1 MSLGQQT
8 VSGVAWTTVQR
19 FASLFLAFVA
29 NLVLAR
35 LLSPDDFG
43 CVGLLMIFISLSQ
56 IFVDGGFGS
65 ALIQKKEPTQEDYS
79 TIFYWNLMLATVLY
93 LILFFLAPV
102 IARFYEIPILK
113 EILRVQG
120 LILFLDAFG
129 LIHKNNLRKTLQFKK
144 ISLIVLG
151 ANLIAVVVAI
161 AMAYNGFGVW
171 CLVAQQLLIS
181 GMSTVLY
188 WIFNR
193 WKPSIMFSGKS
204 LKELFSFGGFIL
216 LSNMM
221 VTFFNEIQSLI
232 MGKLYTVRDVG
243 LYTQARKF
251 ETIMSG
257 TPSTVVNQVTFPVFS
272 KFQNDIP
279 QLRSILRRITK
290 VMAFVV
296 FPAMI
301 LVILIAKP
309 AIVLMLTD
317 KWIDCVPY
325 FQILCIG
332 GMAEALGDINYNAVA
347 AIGKSR
353 VLFRWTCI
361 KSVVGL
367 LLIIAGSF
375 FGVRGIIWAVTI
387 RFYLVFLI
395 HASLAAH
402 YLDFSIITQLKDLFE
417 IAVVSVL
424 AGVVAYLVSM
434 KVFGAMN
441 MYYIAVIQ
449 IVIYIIAYVLL
460 AFLLNRPMFSEV
472 RYIKDMFLHKNK
484 VS

>member
-43 CVGLLMIFISLSQ
+43 CIGLLMIFISLSQ

-79 TIFYWNLMLATVLY
+79 TIFYWNLFLATVLY
-93 LILFFLAPV
+93 LILFFLAPL

-113 EILRVQG
+113 DILRVQG

-144 ISLIVLG
+144 ISLIVLA

-161 AMAYNGFGVW
+161 TMAYNGFGVW

-181 GMSTVLY
+181 GMSTVLF

-193 WKPSIMFSGKS
+193 WKPSILFSEKS
-204 LKELFSFGGFIL
+204 LKELFGFGGFIL

-221 VTFFNEIQSLI
+221 VTFTNEVQSLI
-232 MGKLYTVRDVG
+232 MGKLYTARDVG
-243 LYTQARKF
+243 HYTQARKL
-251 ETIMSG
+251 ESIMSN
-257 TPSTVVNQVTFPVFS
+257 TASTVVCQVTFPIFS
-272 KFQNDIP
+272 KFQDDIP
-279 QLRSILRRITK
+279 QLRNILRRITK

-317 KWIDCVPY
+317 KWIECVPY

-332 GMAEALGDINYNAVA
+332 GMAEALSDINYNAVA

-361 KSVVGL
+361 KSVIGL
-367 LLIIAGSF
+367 LLIIGGSF

-402 YLDFSIITQLKDLFE
+402 YLDFSIFTQLRDLIE
-417 IAVVSVL
+417 IAIVSAAAGAL
-424 AGVVAYLVSM
+424 AYIVST
-434 KVFGAMN
+434 KLFVGMN
-441 MYYIAVIQ
+441 MYYLAGIQ
-449 IVIYIIAYVLL
+449 IVIYAIAYFLL
-460 AFLLNRPMFSEV
+460 AYVFSRPMFGEV
-472 RYIKDMFLHKNK
+472 RYIIGMFLHKK
-484 VS
+484 K

>member
-43 CVGLLMIFISLSQ
+43 CIGLLMIFISLSQ

-79 TIFYWNLMLATVLY
+79 TIFYWNLFLATILY
-93 LILFFLAPV
+93 LILFFLAPL

-144 ISLIVLG
+144 ISLIVLA

-161 AMAYNGFGVW
+161 TMAYNGFGVW

-181 GMSTVLY
+181 GMSTALF

-193 WKPSIMFSGKS
+193 WKPSILFSEKS
-204 LKELFSFGGFIL
+204 LKELFGFGGFIL

-221 VTFFNEIQSLI
+221 VTFTNEVQSLI
-232 MGKLYTVRDVG
+232 MGKLYTARDVG
-243 LYTQARKF
+243 HYTQARKL
-251 ETIMSG
+251 ESIMSN
-257 TPSTVVNQVTFPVFS
+257 TASTVVFQVTLPILS
-272 KFQNDIP
+272 KFQDDIP
-279 QLRSILRRITK
+279 QLQNILRRITK

-332 GMAEALGDINYNAVA
+332 GMAEALSDINYNAVA

-361 KSVVGL
+361 KSVLGL
-367 LLIIAGSF
+367 LLIIGGSF

-402 YLDFSIITQLKDLFE
+402 YLDFSIFTQLRDLIE
-417 IAVVSVL
+417 IALVAAAAGALAYIVSTKL
-424 AGVVAYLVSM
+424 FMG
-434 KVFGAMN
+434 MN
-441 MYYIAVIQ
+441 MYYLAGIQ
-449 IVIYIIAYVLL
+449 IVIYAVAYFLLAYV
-460 AFLLNRPMFSEV
+460 FSKPMFGEV
-472 RYIKDMFLHKNK
+472 KYIIGMFKK
-484 VS
+484 R

>member
-43 CVGLLMIFISLSQ
+43 CIGLLMIFISLSQ

-79 TIFYWNLMLATVLY
+79 TIFYWNLFLATILY
-93 LILFFLAPV
+93 LILFFLAPL

-144 ISLIVLG
+144 ISLIVLA

-161 AMAYNGFGVW
+161 TMAYNGFGVW

-181 GMSTVLY
+181 GMSTALF

-193 WKPSIMFSGKS
+193 WKPSILFSEKS
-204 LKELFSFGGFIL
+204 LKELFGFGGFIL

-221 VTFFNEIQSLI
+221 VTFTNEVQSLI
-232 MGKLYTVRDVG
+232 MGKLYTARDVG
-243 LYTQARKF
+243 HYTQARKL
-251 ETIMSG
+251 ESIMSN
-257 TPSTVVNQVTFPVFS
+257 TASTVVCQVTFPIFS
-272 KFQNDIP
+272 KFQDDIP
-279 QLRSILRRITK
+279 QLQNILRRITK

-332 GMAEALGDINYNAVA
+332 GMAEALSDINYNAVA

-361 KSVVGL
+361 KSVLGL
-367 LLIIAGSF
+367 LLIIGGSF

-402 YLDFSIITQLKDLFE
+402 YLDFSIFTQLRDLIE
-417 IAVVSVL
+417 IALVAAAAGALAYIVSTKL
-424 AGVVAYLVSM
+424 FMG
-434 KVFGAMN
+434 MN
-441 MYYIAVIQ
+441 MYYLAGIQ
-449 IVIYIIAYVLL
+449 IVIYAVAYFLLAYV
-460 AFLLNRPMFSEV
+460 FSKPMFGEV
-472 RYIKDMFLHKNK
+472 KYIIGMFKK
-484 VS
+484 R

>member
-43 CVGLLMIFISLSQ
+43 CIALLMVFISLSQ
-56 IFVDGGFGS
+56 IFVDGGFGA
-65 ALIQKKEPTQEDYS
+65 ALIQKKDPTQDDYS
-79 TIFYWNLMLATVLY
+79 TIFYWNLLLAIGLY
-93 LILFFLAPV
+93 FLLFFVSPV
-102 IARFYEIPILK
+102 IARYYNIPILK
-113 EILRVQG
+113 DILRVQG
-120 LILFLDAFG
+120 LIIILDSLG
-129 LIHKNNLRKTLQFKK
+129 LVHKNNLRKTLQFKK

-151 ANLIAVVVAI
+151 ANFVAVMAAI
-161 AMAYNGFGVW
+161 TMAYNGFGVW

-181 GMSTVLY
+181 GMTTVLF

-193 WKPSIMFSGKS
+193 WKPTLVFSKKS
-204 LKELFSFGGFIL
+204 FKELFGFGGFIL
-216 LSNMM
+216 LSNMI
-221 VTFFNEIQSLI
+221 VTFTNEVQSLI
-232 MGKLYTVRDVG
+232 MGKLYTARDVG
-243 LYTQARKF
+243 LYSQARKF
-251 ETIMSG
+251 ESIMSG

-279 QLRSILRRITK
+279 QLTTILRRITK

-317 KWIDCVPY
+317 KWVDCVPF

-361 KSVVGL
+361 KSVMGL
-367 LLIIAGSF
+367 LLIIGGSF
-375 FGVRGIIWAVTI
+375 FGIRGIIWAVTI

-402 YLDFSIITQLKDLFE
+402 YLDFSIFTQLKDLFE
-417 IAVVSVL
+417 IA
-424 AGVVAYLVSM
+424 LVSAAA
-434 KVFGAMN
+434 GALAYIVSTKLFAGIN
-441 MYYIAVIQ
+441 MYYLAGIQ
-449 IVIYIIAYVLL
+449 IVIYAIGYSLLAYV
-460 AFLLNRPMFSEV
+460 FSREMFGEV
-472 RYIKDMFLHKNK
+472 KYIIGMFLHKK
-484 VS
+484 R

>member
-43 CVGLLMIFISLSQ
+43 CIALLMVFISLSQ

-79 TIFYWNLMLATVLY
+79 TIFYWNLLLAVVLY
-93 LILFFLAPV
+93 FLLFFFAPV
-102 IARFYEIPILK
+102 IARYYDIPILRD
-113 EILRVQG
+113 ILRVQG
-120 LILFLDAFG
+120 LIIILDSFG
-129 LIHKNNLRKTLQFKK
+129 LVHKNNLRKTLQFKK

-151 ANLIAVVVAI
+151 ANFVAVVAAI
-161 AMAYNGFGVW
+161 TMAYNGFGVW

-181 GMSTVLY
+181 GMTTALF

-193 WKPSIMFSGKS
+193 WKPSLVFSKKS
-204 LKELFSFGGFIL
+204 FMELFGFGGFIL
-216 LSNMM
+216 LSNMI
-221 VTFFNEIQSLI
+221 VTFTNEVQSLI
-232 MGKLYTVRDVG
+232 MGKLYSARDVG
-243 LYTQARKF
+243 LYSQARKF
-251 ETIMSG
+251 ESIMSG

-279 QLRSILRRITK
+279 QLRTVLRRITK

-317 KWIDCVPY
+317 KWVDCVPY

-347 AIGKSR
+347 AIGKSD

-367 LLIIAGSF
+367 LLIIGGSF
-375 FGVRGIIWAVTI
+375 FGVRGIIWAVTF

-417 IAVVSVL
+417 IAAVSVL
-424 AGVVAYLVSM
+424 AGVVAYLIST
-434 KVFGAMN
+434 KVFVVMN

-449 IVIYIIAYVLL
+449 IVMYVIAYILL
-460 AFLLNRPMFSEV
+460 AFLFTRPMFSEV
-472 RYIKDMFLHKNK
+472 RYIRDMFLHKKK

>member
-43 CVGLLMIFISLSQ
+43 CIGLLMIFISLSQ

-79 TIFYWNLMLATVLY
+79 TIFYWNLFLATVLY
-93 LILFFLAPV
+93 LILFFLAPL

-144 ISLIVLG
+144 ISLIVLT

-161 AMAYNGFGVW
+161 TMAYNGFGVW

-181 GMSTVLY
+181 GMSTVLF

-193 WKPSIMFSGKS
+193 WKPSILFSEKS
-204 LKELFSFGGFIL
+204 LKELFGFGGFIL

-221 VTFFNEIQSLI
+221 VTFTNEVQSLI
-232 MGKLYTVRDVG
+232 MGKLYTARDVG
-243 LYTQARKF
+243 HYTQARKL
-251 ETIMSG
+251 ESIMSN
-257 TPSTVVNQVTFPVFS
+257 TASTVVCQVTFPIFS
-272 KFQNDIP
+272 KFQDDIP
-279 QLRSILRRITK
+279 QLRNILRRITK

-317 KWIDCVPY
+317 KWIECVPY

-332 GMAEALGDINYNAVA
+332 GMAEALSDINYNAVA

-361 KSVVGL
+361 KSVIGL
-367 LLIIAGSF
+367 LLIIGGSF

-402 YLDFSIITQLKDLFE
+402 YLDFSIFTQLRDLIE
-417 IAVVSVL
+417 IAIVSAAAGAL
-424 AGVVAYLVSM
+424 AYIVST
-434 KVFGAMN
+434 KLFVGMN
-441 MYYIAVIQ
+441 MYYLAGIQ
-449 IVIYIIAYVLL
+449 IVIYAIAYFLL
-460 AFLLNRPMFSEV
+460 AYVFSRPMFGEV
-472 RYIKDMFLHKNK
+472 RYIIGMFLHKK
-484 VS
+484 K

>member
-19 FASLFLAFVA
+19 FATLFLAFVA

-43 CVGLLMIFISLSQ
+43 CIALLMVFISLSQ
-56 IFVDGGFGS
+56 IFVDGGFGA
-65 ALIQKKEPTQEDYS
+65 ALIQKKEPTQADYS
-79 TIFYWNLMLATVLY
+79 TIFYWNLLLALGLY
-93 LILFFLAPV
+93 FLLFFCAPL
-102 IARFYEIPILK
+102 IARYYEIPILK
-113 EILRVQG
+113 DILRVQG
-120 LILFLDAFG
+120 LIIILDSFG
-129 LIHKNNLRKTLQFKK
+129 LVHKNNLRKTLQFKK

-151 ANLIAVVVAI
+151 ANFIAVVVAI
-161 AMAYNGFGVW
+161 TMAYNGFGVW

-181 GMSTVLY
+181 GMTTALF

-193 WKPSIMFSGKS
+193 WKPTLVFSKKS
-204 LKELFSFGGFIL
+204 FKELFGFGGFIL
-216 LSNMM
+216 LSNMI
-221 VTFFNEIQSLI
+221 VTFTNEVQSLI
-232 MGKLYTVRDVG
+232 MGKLYSARDVG
-243 LYTQARKF
+243 LYSQGRKF
-251 ETIMSG
+251 ESIMSN
-257 TPSTVVNQVTFPVFS
+257 TASTVVNQVTFPIFS
-272 KFQNDIP
+272 KFQDNLE

-296 FPAMI
+296 FPVMI

-317 KWIDCVPY
+317 KWVDCVPF

-347 AIGKSR
+347 AIGKSKP
-353 VLFRWTCI
+353 LFRWTCI
-361 KSVVGL
+361 KSVLGI
-367 LLIIAGSF
+367 LLIIGGSF

-402 YLDFSIITQLKDLFE
+402 YLNFNIFTQLKDLFE
-417 IAVVSVL
+417 IALVSAAAGGLTYVVSTKL
-424 AGVVAYLVSM
+424 FAG
-434 KVFGAMN
+434 MN
-441 MYYIAVIQ
+441 MYYLAGIQ
-449 IVIYIIAYVLL
+449 IVIYAVAYFLLAYV
-460 AFLLNRPMFSEV
+460 FSRPMFGEV
-472 RYIKDMFLHKNK
+472 KYIIGMFKK
-484 VS
+484 R

>member
-19 FASLFLAFVA
+19 FATLFLAFVA

-43 CVGLLMIFISLSQ
+43 CIALLMVFISLSQ
-56 IFVDGGFGS
+56 IFVDGGFGA
-65 ALIQKKEPTQEDYS
+65 ALIQKKDPTREDYS
-79 TIFYWNLMLATVLY
+79 TIFYWNLLLAVALY
-93 LILFFLAPV
+93 FLLFFLAPV
-102 IARFYEIPILK
+102 IARYYEIPILK

-120 LILFLDAFG
+120 LIIILDSFG
-129 LIHKNNLRKTLQFKK
+129 LVHKNNLRKTLQFKK

-151 ANLIAVVVAI
+151 ANLIAVIIAI
-161 AMAYNGFGVW
+161 TMAYNGFGVW

-193 WKPSIMFSGKS
+193 WKPSLIFSMKS
-204 LKELFSFGGFIL
+204 FKELFGFGGFIL
-216 LSNMM
+216 LSNMI
-221 VTFFNEIQSLI
+221 VTFANEVQALI
-232 MGKLYTVRDVG
+232 MGKMYTARDVG
-243 LYTQARKF
+243 LYSQARKF
-251 ETIMSG
+251 ESIMSN
-257 TPSTVVNQVTFPVFS
+257 TASTVVNQVTFPIFS
-272 KFQNDIP
+272 KFQDDLEHL
-279 QLRSILRRITK
+279 QSILRRITK

-317 KWIDCVPY
+317 KWVDCVPY

-361 KSVVGL
+361 KSVLGL

-402 YLDFSIITQLKDLFE
+402 YLNFSIFTQLKDLFE
-417 IAVVSVL
+417 IALVAAA
-424 AGVVAYLVSM
+424 AGAVAYLV
-434 KVFGAMN
+434 GAKLFSGLN
-441 MYYIAVIQ
+441 MYYVAVIQ
-449 IVIYIIAYVLL
+449 IVIYTIAYFLL
-460 AFLLNRPMFSEV
+460 AFVFNRPMFGEV
-472 RYIKDMFLHKNK
+472 KYIIGTFLHKK
-484 VS
+484 K

>member
-43 CVGLLMIFISLSQ
+43 CIGLLMIFISLSQ

-79 TIFYWNLMLATVLY
+79 TIFYWNLFLATILY
-93 LILFFLAPV
+93 LILFFLAPL

-144 ISLIVLG
+144 ISLIVLA

-161 AMAYNGFGVW
+161 TMAYNGFGVW

-181 GMSTVLY
+181 GMSTVLF

-193 WKPSIMFSGKS
+193 WKPSILFSEKS
-204 LKELFSFGGFIL
+204 LKELFGFGGFIL

-221 VTFFNEIQSLI
+221 VTFTNEVQSLI
-232 MGKLYTVRDVG
+232 MGKLYTARDVG
-243 LYTQARKF
+243 HYTQARKL
-251 ETIMSG
+251 ESIMSN
-257 TPSTVVNQVTFPVFS
+257 TASTVVCQVTFPIFS
-272 KFQNDIP
+272 KFQDDIP
-279 QLRSILRRITK
+279 QLQNILRRITK

-317 KWIDCVPY
+317 KWIECVPY

-332 GMAEALGDINYNAVA
+332 GMAEALSDINYNAVA

-361 KSVVGL
+361 KSVIGL
-367 LLIIAGSF
+367 LLIIGGSF

-402 YLDFSIITQLKDLFE
+402 YLDFSIFTQLRDLIE
-417 IAVVSVL
+417 IAIVSAAAGAL
-424 AGVVAYLVSM
+424 AYIVST
-434 KVFGAMN
+434 KLFVGMN
-441 MYYIAVIQ
+441 MYYLAGIQ
-449 IVIYIIAYVLL
+449 IVIYAIAYFLL
-460 AFLLNRPMFSEV
+460 AYVFSRPMFGEV
-472 RYIKDMFLHKNK
+472 RYIIGMFLHKK
-484 VS
+484 K

>member
-19 FASLFLAFVA
+19 FATLFLAFVA

-43 CVGLLMIFISLSQ
+43 CIALLMVFISLSQ

-65 ALIQKKEPTQEDYS
+65 ALIQKKEPTQDDYS
-79 TIFYWNLMLATVLY
+79 TIFYWNLMLAVLLY
-93 LILFFLAPV
+93 FLLFFLAPV
-102 IARFYEIPILK
+102 IARYYEIPILK
-113 EILRVQG
+113 DILRVQG
-120 LILFLDAFG
+120 LIIILDSLG
-129 LIHKNNLRKTLQFKK
+129 LVHKNNLRKTLQFKK

-151 ANLIAVVVAI
+151 ANFIAVVVAI
-161 AMAYNGFGVW
+161 TMAYNGFGVW

-181 GMSTVLY
+181 GMTTALF

-193 WKPSIMFSGKS
+193 WKPTLVFSKKS
-204 LKELFSFGGFIL
+204 FKELFGFGGFIL
-216 LSNMM
+216 LSNMI
-221 VTFFNEIQSLI
+221 VTFTNEVQSLI
-232 MGKLYTVRDVG
+232 MGKLYSARDVG
-243 LYTQARKF
+243 LYSQGRKF
-251 ETIMSG
+251 ESIMSN
-257 TPSTVVNQVTFPVFS
+257 TASTVVNQVTFPIFS
-272 KFQNDIP
+272 KFQDNLE

-317 KWIDCVPY
+317 KWVDCVPF

-347 AIGKSR
+347 AIGKSKP
-353 VLFRWTCI
+353 LFRWTCI
-361 KSVVGL
+361 KSVLGI
-367 LLIIAGSF
+367 LLIIGGSF

-402 YLDFSIITQLKDLFE
+402 YLNFNIFTQLKDLFE
-417 IAVVSVL
+417 IALVSAAAGGLTYVVSTKLFAV
-424 AGVVAYLVSM
+424 
-434 KVFGAMN
+434 MN
-441 MYYIAVIQ
+441 MYYLAGIQ
-449 IVIYIIAYVLL
+449 IVIYAVAYFLLAYV
-460 AFLLNRPMFSEV
+460 FSRPMFGEV
-472 RYIKDMFLHKNK
+472 KYIIGMFKK
-484 VS
+484 R

>member
-43 CVGLLMIFISLSQ
+43 CIALLMVFISLSQ
-56 IFVDGGFGS
+56 IFVDGGFGA
-65 ALIQKKEPTQEDYS
+65 ALIQKKDPTQDDYS
-79 TIFYWNLMLATVLY
+79 TIFYWNLLLAIGLY
-93 LILFFLAPV
+93 FLLFFVSPV
-102 IARFYEIPILK
+102 IARYYNIPILK
-113 EILRVQG
+113 DILRVQG
-120 LILFLDAFG
+120 LIIILDSLG
-129 LIHKNNLRKTLQFKK
+129 LVHKNNLRKTLQFKK

-151 ANLIAVVVAI
+151 ANFMAVVAAI
-161 AMAYNGFGVW
+161 TMAYNGFGVW

-181 GMSTVLY
+181 GMTTVLF
-188 WIFNR
+188 WVFNR
-193 WKPSIMFSGKS
+193 WKPTLVFSKKS
-204 LKELFSFGGFIL
+204 FKELFGFGGFIL
-216 LSNMM
+216 LSNMI
-221 VTFFNEIQSLI
+221 VTFTNEVQSLI
-232 MGKLYTVRDVG
+232 MGKLYTARDVG
-243 LYTQARKF
+243 LYSQARKF
-251 ETIMSG
+251 ESIMSG

-279 QLRSILRRITK
+279 QLTTILRRITK

-317 KWIDCVPY
+317 KWVDCVPF

-361 KSVVGL
+361 KSVLGL
-367 LLIIAGSF
+367 LLIIGGSF
-375 FGVRGIIWAVTI
+375 FGIRGIIWAVTI

-402 YLDFSIITQLKDLFE
+402 YLDFSIFTQLKDLFE
-417 IAVVSVL
+417 IA
-424 AGVVAYLVSM
+424 LVSAAA
-434 KVFGAMN
+434 GALAYIVSTKLFAGIN
-441 MYYIAVIQ
+441 MYYLAGIQ
-449 IVIYIIAYVLL
+449 IVIYAIGYSMLAYV
-460 AFLLNRPMFSEV
+460 FSREMFGEV
-472 RYIKDMFLHKNK
+472 KYIIGMFLHKK
-484 VS
+484 R

>member
-43 CVGLLMIFISLSQ
+43 CIALLMVFISLSQ
-56 IFVDGGFGS
+56 IFVDGGFGA
-65 ALIQKKEPTQEDYS
+65 ALIQKKDPTQDDYS
-79 TIFYWNLMLATVLY
+79 TIFYWNLLLAIGLY
-93 LILFFLAPV
+93 FLLFFFAPV
-102 IARFYEIPILK
+102 IARYYNIPVLK
-113 EILRVQG
+113 DILRVQG
-120 LILFLDAFG
+120 LIIILDSLG
-129 LIHKNNLRKTLQFKK
+129 LVHKNNLRKTLQFKK

-151 ANLIAVVVAI
+151 ANFVAVVAAI
-161 AMAYNGFGVW
+161 TMAYNGFGVW

-181 GMSTVLY
+181 GMTTVLF
-188 WIFNR
+188 WVFNR
-193 WKPSIMFSGKS
+193 WKPTLVFSKKS
-204 LKELFSFGGFIL
+204 FKELFGFGGFIL
-216 LSNMM
+216 LSNMI
-221 VTFFNEIQSLI
+221 VTFTNEVQSLI
-232 MGKLYTVRDVG
+232 MGKLYSARDVG
-243 LYTQARKF
+243 LYSQARKF
-251 ETIMSG
+251 ESIMSN
-257 TPSTVVNQVTFPVFS
+257 TASTVVNQVTFPIFS
-272 KFQNDIP
+272 KFQDNLE
-279 QLRSILRRITK
+279 QLRTILRRITK

-317 KWIDCVPY
+317 KWVDCVPF

-361 KSVVGL
+361 KSVLGL
-367 LLIIAGSF
+367 LLIIGGSF
-375 FGVRGIIWAVTI
+375 FGIRGIIWAVTI

-402 YLDFSIITQLKDLFE
+402 YLDFSIFTQLKDLFE
-417 IAVVSVL
+417 IA
-424 AGVVAYLVSM
+424 LVSAAA
-434 KVFGAMN
+434 GALAYIVSTKLFAGIN
-441 MYYIAVIQ
+441 MYYLAGIQ
-449 IVIYIIAYVLL
+449 IVIYAIGYSLLAYV
-460 AFLLNRPMFSEV
+460 FSREMFGEV
-472 RYIKDMFLHKNK
+472 KYIIGMFLHKK
-484 VS
+484 R

>member
-43 CVGLLMIFISLSQ
+43 CIALLMVFISLSQ
-56 IFVDGGFGS
+56 IFVDGGFGA
-65 ALIQKKEPTQEDYS
+65 ALIQKKDPTQDDYS
-79 TIFYWNLMLATVLY
+79 TIFYWNLLLAIGLY
-93 LILFFLAPV
+93 FLLFFVSPV
-102 IARFYEIPILK
+102 IARYYNIPILK
-113 EILRVQG
+113 DILRVQG
-120 LILFLDAFG
+120 LIIILDSLG
-129 LIHKNNLRKTLQFKK
+129 LVHKNNLRKTLQFKK

-151 ANLIAVVVAI
+151 ANFVAVVAAI
-161 AMAYNGFGVW
+161 TMAYNGFGVW

-181 GMSTVLY
+181 GMTTVLF

-193 WKPSIMFSGKS
+193 WKPTLVFSKKS
-204 LKELFSFGGFIL
+204 FKELFGFGGFIL
-216 LSNMM
+216 LSNMI
-221 VTFFNEIQSLI
+221 VTFTNEVQSLI
-232 MGKLYTVRDVG
+232 MGKLYTARDVG
-243 LYTQARKF
+243 LYSQARKF
-251 ETIMSG
+251 ESIMSG

-279 QLRSILRRITK
+279 QLTTILRRITK

-317 KWIDCVPY
+317 KWVDCVPF

-353 VLFRWTCI
+353 ALFRWTCI
-361 KSVVGL
+361 KSVLGL
-367 LLIIAGSF
+367 LLIIGGSF
-375 FGVRGIIWAVTI
+375 FGIRGIIWAVTI

-402 YLDFSIITQLKDLFE
+402 YLDFSIFTQLKDLFE
-417 IAVVSVL
+417 IA
-424 AGVVAYLVSM
+424 LVSAAA
-434 KVFGAMN
+434 GALAYIVSTKLFAGIN
-441 MYYIAVIQ
+441 MYYLAGIQ
-449 IVIYIIAYVLL
+449 IVIYAIGYSLLAYV
-460 AFLLNRPMFSEV
+460 FSREMFGEV
-472 RYIKDMFLHKNK
+472 KYIIGMFLHKK
-484 VS
+484 R

>member
-43 CVGLLMIFISLSQ
+43 CIALLMVFISLSQ
-56 IFVDGGFGS
+56 IFVDGGFGA
-65 ALIQKKEPTQEDYS
+65 ALIQKKDPTQDDYS
-79 TIFYWNLMLATVLY
+79 TIFYWNLLLAIGLY
-93 LILFFLAPV
+93 FLLFFVSPV
-102 IARFYEIPILK
+102 IARYYNIPILK
-113 EILRVQG
+113 DILRVQG
-120 LILFLDAFG
+120 LIIILDSLG
-129 LIHKNNLRKTLQFKK
+129 LVHKNNLRKTLQFKK

-151 ANLIAVVVAI
+151 ANFMAVVAAI
-161 AMAYNGFGVW
+161 TMAYNGFGVW

-181 GMSTVLY
+181 GMTTVLF
-188 WIFNR
+188 WVFNR
-193 WKPSIMFSGKS
+193 WKPTLVFSKKS
-204 LKELFSFGGFIL
+204 FKELFGFGGFIL
-216 LSNMM
+216 LSNMI
-221 VTFFNEIQSLI
+221 VTFTNEVQSLI
-232 MGKLYTVRDVG
+232 MGKLYTARDVG
-243 LYTQARKF
+243 LYSQARKF
-251 ETIMSG
+251 ESIMSG

-279 QLRSILRRITK
+279 QLTTILRRITK

-317 KWIDCVPY
+317 KWVDCVPF

-353 VLFRWTCI
+353 ALFRWTCI
-361 KSVVGL
+361 KSVLGL
-367 LLIIAGSF
+367 LLIIGGSF
-375 FGVRGIIWAVTI
+375 FGIRGIIWAVTI

-402 YLDFSIITQLKDLFE
+402 YLDFSIFTQLKDLFE
-417 IAVVSVL
+417 IA
-424 AGVVAYLVSM
+424 LVSAAA
-434 KVFGAMN
+434 GALAYIVSTKLFAGIN
-441 MYYIAVIQ
+441 MYYLAGIQ
-449 IVIYIIAYVLL
+449 IVIYAIGYSMLAYV
-460 AFLLNRPMFSEV
+460 FSREMFGEV
-472 RYIKDMFLHKNK
+472 KYIIGMFLHKK
-484 VS
+484 R

>member
-43 CVGLLMIFISLSQ
+43 CIALLMVFISLSQ
-56 IFVDGGFGS
+56 IFVDGGFGA
-65 ALIQKKEPTQEDYS
+65 ALIQKKDPTQDDYS
-79 TIFYWNLMLATVLY
+79 TIFYWNLLLAIGLY
-93 LILFFLAPV
+93 FLLFFVSPV
-102 IARFYEIPILK
+102 IARYYNIPILK
-113 EILRVQG
+113 DILRVQG
-120 LILFLDAFG
+120 LIIILDSLG
-129 LIHKNNLRKTLQFKK
+129 LVHKNNLRKTLQFKK

-151 ANLIAVVVAI
+151 ANFVAVVAAI
-161 AMAYNGFGVW
+161 TMAYNGFGVW

-181 GMSTVLY
+181 GMTTILF

-193 WKPSIMFSGKS
+193 WKPTLVFSKKS
-204 LKELFSFGGFIL
+204 FKELFGFGGFIL
-216 LSNMM
+216 LSNMI
-221 VTFFNEIQSLI
+221 VTFTNEVQSLI
-232 MGKLYTVRDVG
+232 MGKLYTARDVG
-243 LYTQARKF
+243 LYSQARKF
-251 ETIMSG
+251 ESIMSG

-279 QLRSILRRITK
+279 QLTTILRRITK

-317 KWIDCVPY
+317 KWVDCVPF

-361 KSVVGL
+361 KSVLGL
-367 LLIIAGSF
+367 LLIIGGSF
-375 FGVRGIIWAVTI
+375 FGIRGIIWAVTI

-402 YLDFSIITQLKDLFE
+402 YLDFSIFTQLKDLFE
-417 IAVVSVL
+417 IA
-424 AGVVAYLVSM
+424 LVSAAA
-434 KVFGAMN
+434 GALAYIVSTKLFAGIN
-441 MYYIAVIQ
+441 MYYLAGIQ
-449 IVIYIIAYVLL
+449 IVIYAIGYSLLAYV
-460 AFLLNRPMFSEV
+460 FSREMFGEV
-472 RYIKDMFLHKNK
+472 KYIIGMFLHKK
-484 VS
+484 R

>member
-1 MSLGQQT
+1 MSIGQQT

-19 FASLFLAFVA
+19 FASLLLAFVA

-43 CVGLLMIFISLSQ
+43 CIALLMVFISLSQ
-56 IFVDGGFGS
+56 IFVDGGFGA
-65 ALIQKKEPTQEDYS
+65 ALIQKKEPTQEDYC
-79 TIFYWNLMLATVLY
+79 TIFYWNLLLAIGLY
-93 LILFFLAPV
+93 FLLFFFAPV
-102 IARFYEIPILK
+102 IARYYDIPILK
-113 EILRVQG
+113 DILRVQG
-120 LILFLDAFG
+120 LIIIIDSLG
-129 LIHKNNLRKTLQFKK
+129 LVHKNNLRKTLQFKK
-144 ISLIVLG
+144 LSLIVLG
-151 ANLIAVVVAI
+151 ANFVAVVAAI

-181 GMSTVLY
+181 GMTTVLF
-188 WIFNR
+188 WFFNR
-193 WKPSIMFSGKS
+193 WKPSLLFSKKS
-204 LKELFSFGGFIL
+204 FKELFGFGGFIL
-216 LSNMM
+216 LSNMI
-221 VTFFNEIQSLI
+221 VTFTNEVQSLI
-232 MGKLYTVRDVG
+232 IGKLYTARDVG
-243 LYTQARKF
+243 LYSQARKF
-251 ETIMSG
+251 ESIMSN
-257 TPSTVVNQVTFPVFS
+257 TASTVVNQVTFPLFS
-272 KFQNDIP
+272 KFQDDLV
-279 QLRSILRRITK
+279 QLQIILRRITK

-361 KSVVGL
+361 KSVVGI
-367 LLIIAGSF
+367 LLIVGGSF
-375 FGVRGIIWAVTI
+375 FGIRGIIWAVTI

-402 YLDFSIITQLKDLFE
+402 YLNFSIFIQLKDLFE
-417 IAVVSVL
+417 IALVSVAAGAL
-424 AGVVAYLVSM
+424 AYFVSV
-434 KVFGAMN
+434 KSFGGMN
-441 MYYIAVIQ
+441 MYYLAGIQ
-449 IVIYIIAYVLL
+449 IVIYVIAYSLL
-460 AFLLNRPMFSEV
+460 SFVFNKPMFGEV
-472 RYIKDMFLHKNK
+472 KYIMGVFLHKK
-484 VS
+484 K

>member
-43 CVGLLMIFISLSQ
+43 CIALLMVFISLSQ
-56 IFVDGGFGS
+56 IFVDGGFGA
-65 ALIQKKEPTQEDYS
+65 ALIQKKDPTQDDYS
-79 TIFYWNLMLATVLY
+79 TIFYWNLLLAIGLY
-93 LILFFLAPV
+93 FLLFFVSPV
-102 IARFYEIPILK
+102 IARYYNIPILK
-113 EILRVQG
+113 DILRVQG
-120 LILFLDAFG
+120 LIIILDSLG
-129 LIHKNNLRKTLQFKK
+129 LVHKNNLRKTLQFKK

-151 ANLIAVVVAI
+151 ANFMAVVAAI
-161 AMAYNGFGVW
+161 TMAYNGFGVW

-181 GMSTVLY
+181 GMTTVLF
-188 WIFNR
+188 WVFNR
-193 WKPSIMFSGKS
+193 WKPTLVFSKKS
-204 LKELFSFGGFIL
+204 FKELFGFGGFIL
-216 LSNMM
+216 LSNMI
-221 VTFFNEIQSLI
+221 VTFTNEVQSLI
-232 MGKLYTVRDVG
+232 MGKLYTARDVG
-243 LYTQARKF
+243 LYSQARKF
-251 ETIMSG
+251 ESIMSG

-279 QLRSILRRITK
+279 QLTTILRRITK

-317 KWIDCVPY
+317 KWVDCVPF

-361 KSVVGL
+361 KSVLGL
-367 LLIIAGSF
+367 LLIIGGSF
-375 FGVRGIIWAVTI
+375 FGIRGIIWAVTI

-402 YLDFSIITQLKDLFE
+402 YLDFSIFTQLKDLFE
-417 IAVVSVL
+417 IA
-424 AGVVAYLVSM
+424 LVSAAA
-434 KVFGAMN
+434 GALAYIVSTKLFAGIN
-441 MYYIAVIQ
+441 MYYLAGIQ
-449 IVIYIIAYVLL
+449 IVIYAIGYSLLAYV
-460 AFLLNRPMFSEV
+460 FSREMFGEV
-472 RYIKDMFLHKNK
+472 KYIIGMFLHKK
-484 VS
+484 R

>member
-19 FASLFLAFVA
+19 FATLFLAFVA

-43 CVGLLMIFISLSQ
+43 CIALLMVFISLSQ
-56 IFVDGGFGS
+56 IFVDGGFGA
-65 ALIQKKEPTQEDYS
+65 ALIQKKDPTQDDYS
-79 TIFYWNLMLATVLY
+79 TIFYWNLLLALGLY
-93 LILFFLAPV
+93 FLLFFLAPV
-102 IARFYEIPILK
+102 IARYYEIPILK

-120 LILFLDAFG
+120 LIIILDSFG
-129 LIHKNNLRKTLQFKK
+129 LVHKNNLRKTLQFKK

-151 ANLIAVVVAI
+151 ANLIAVIIAI
-161 AMAYNGFGVW
+161 TMAYNGFGVW

-193 WKPSIMFSGKS
+193 WKPSLVFSKKS
-204 LKELFSFGGFIL
+204 FKELFGFGGFIL
-216 LSNMM
+216 LSNMI
-221 VTFFNEIQSLI
+221 VTFANEVQALI
-232 MGKLYTVRDVG
+232 MGKMYTARDVG
-243 LYTQARKF
+243 LYSQARKF
-251 ETIMSG
+251 ESIMSN
-257 TPSTVVNQVTFPVFS
+257 TASTVVNQVTFPIFS
-272 KFQNDIP
+272 KFQDDLEHLQN
-279 QLRSILRRITK
+279 ILRRITK

-317 KWIDCVPY
+317 KWVDCVPF

-361 KSVVGL
+361 KSVLGL

-402 YLDFSIITQLKDLFE
+402 YLNFSIFIQLKDLFD
-417 IAVVSVL
+417 IALVAAA
-424 AGVVAYLVSM
+424 AGAVAYLI
-434 KVFGAMN
+434 GAKLFVGLN

-449 IVIYIIAYVLL
+449 IVIYAIAYLLL
-460 AFLLNRPMFSEV
+460 AFVFNRPMFGEV
-472 RYIKDMFLHKNK
+472 KYIIGTFLHKK
-484 VS
+484 K

>member
-19 FASLFLAFVA
+19 FATLFLAFVA

-43 CVGLLMIFISLSQ
+43 CIALLMVFISLSQ
-56 IFVDGGFGS
+56 IFVDGGFGA
-65 ALIQKKEPTQEDYS
+65 ALIQKKDPTCEDYS
-79 TIFYWNLMLATVLY
+79 TIFYWNLLLAVALY
-93 LILFFLAPV
+93 FLLFFLAPV
-102 IARFYEIPILK
+102 IARYYEIPILK

-120 LILFLDAFG
+120 LVIILDSFG
-129 LIHKNNLRKTLQFKK
+129 LVHKNNLRKTLQFKK

-151 ANLIAVVVAI
+151 ANLIAVVIAI
-161 AMAYNGFGVW
+161 TMAYNGFGVW

-193 WKPSIMFSGKS
+193 WKPSLVFSMKS
-204 LKELFSFGGFIL
+204 FKELFGFGGFIL
-216 LSNMM
+216 LSNMI
-221 VTFFNEIQSLI
+221 VTFANEVQALI
-232 MGKLYTVRDVG
+232 MGKMYTARDVG
-243 LYTQARKF
+243 LYSQARKF
-251 ETIMSG
+251 ESIMSN
-257 TPSTVVNQVTFPVFS
+257 TASTVVNQVTFPIFS
-272 KFQNDIP
+272 KFQDDLEHL
-279 QLRSILRRITK
+279 QSILRRITK

-317 KWIDCVPY
+317 KWVDCVPF

-361 KSVVGL
+361 KSVLGL

-402 YLDFSIITQLKDLFE
+402 YLNFSIFTQLKDLFE
-417 IAVVSVL
+417 IALVAAA
-424 AGVVAYLVSM
+424 AGAVAYLL
-434 KVFGAMN
+434 GAKLFSGLN
-441 MYYIAVIQ
+441 MYYVAVIQ
-449 IVIYIIAYVLL
+449 IVIYTIAYFLL
-460 AFLLNRPMFSEV
+460 AFVFNRPMFGEV
-472 RYIKDMFLHKNK
+472 KYIIGTFLHKK
-484 VS
+484 K

>member
-1 MSLGQQT
+1 MSIGQQT

-19 FASLFLAFVA
+19 FASLLLAFVA

-43 CVGLLMIFISLSQ
+43 CIALLMVFISLSQ
-56 IFVDGGFGS
+56 IFVDGGFGA
-65 ALIQKKEPTQEDYS
+65 ALIQKKEPTQEDYC
-79 TIFYWNLMLATVLY
+79 TIFYWNLLLAIGLY
-93 LILFFLAPV
+93 FLLFFFAPV
-102 IARFYEIPILK
+102 IARYYEIPILK
-113 EILRVQG
+113 DILRVQG
-120 LILFLDAFG
+120 LIIIIDSLG
-129 LIHKNNLRKTLQFKK
+129 LVHKNNLRKTLQFKK
-144 ISLIVLG
+144 LSLIVLG
-151 ANLIAVVVAI
+151 ANFVAVVAAI

-181 GMSTVLY
+181 GMTTVLF

-193 WKPSIMFSGKS
+193 WKPSLLFSKKS
-204 LKELFSFGGFIL
+204 FKELFGFGGFIL
-216 LSNMM
+216 LSNMI
-221 VTFFNEIQSLI
+221 VTFTNEVQSLI
-232 MGKLYTVRDVG
+232 IGKLYTARDVG
-243 LYTQARKF
+243 LYSQARKF
-251 ETIMSG
+251 ESIMSN
-257 TPSTVVNQVTFPVFS
+257 TASTVVNQVTFPLFS
-272 KFQNDIP
+272 KFQDDLV
-279 QLRSILRRITK
+279 QLQIILRRITK

-317 KWIDCVPY
+317 KWVDCVPY

-361 KSVVGL
+361 KSVVGI
-367 LLIIAGSF
+367 LLIVGGSF
-375 FGVRGIIWAVTI
+375 FGIRGIIWAVTI

-402 YLDFSIITQLKDLFE
+402 YLNFSIFIQLKDLFE
-417 IAVVSVL
+417 IALVSVAAGAL
-424 AGVVAYLVSM
+424 AYFVSV
-434 KVFGAMN
+434 KSFGGMN
-441 MYYIAVIQ
+441 MYYLAVIQ

>member
-29 NLVLAR
+29 QVVLAR
-35 LLSPDDFG
+35 MLSPDDFG
-43 CVGLLMIFISLSQ
+43 CVGMLAIFIAISS

-65 ALIQKKEPTQEDYS
+65 ALIQKKEPTQEDFS
-79 TIFYWNLMLATVLY
+79 TMFFWNLFLAAFLY
-93 LILFFLAPV
+93 LILFLTAPF

-113 EILRVQG
+113 NILRVYG
-120 LILFLDAFG
+120 LVLFSDSFG
-129 LIHKNNLRKTLQFKK
+129 LVHKNNLRKTLQFKK
-144 ISLIVLG
+144 ISLIVLFANFG
-151 ANLIAVVVAI
+151 AAIIAI
-161 AMAYNGFGVW
+161 IMAYLGFGVW

-181 GMSTVLY
+181 VMSTVLY

-193 WKPSIMFSGKS
+193 WKPSLVFSKKS
-204 LKELFSFGGFIL
+204 LKELFGFGGFIM

-221 VTFFNEIQSLI
+221 VAFLNEIQSPI
-232 MGKLYTVRDVG
+232 MGKISSVRDVG

-251 ETIMSG
+251 ESIMSG

-279 QLRSILRRITK
+279 QLRNILRRITK

-309 AIVLMLTD
+309 AIVLILTD
-317 KWIDCVPY
+317 EWIECVPF

-367 LLIIAGSF
+367 LLIIGGSF
-375 FGVRGIIWAVTI
+375 FGVKGIIWAVTI
-387 RFYLVFLI
+387 RFYLVFMV
-395 HASLAAH
+395 HASLAAY
-402 YLDFSIITQLKDLFE
+402 YLGFSILTQLKDLFE
-417 IAVVSVL
+417 IALVAAA
-424 AGVVAYLVSM
+424 AGAVAYLASTKFFVGLS
-434 KVFGAMN
+434 
-441 MYYIAVIQ
+441 MYYIAGIQ
-449 IVIYIIAYVLL
+449 VVIYAIMFFVLAYV
-460 AFLLNRPMFSEV
+460 FNRPMFAEV
-472 RYIKDMFLHKNK
+472 KYIIGMFLHKKK

>member
-43 CVGLLMIFISLSQ
+43 CIALLMVFISLSQ
-56 IFVDGGFGS
+56 IFVDGGFGA
-65 ALIQKKEPTQEDYS
+65 ALIQKKDPTQDDYS
-79 TIFYWNLMLATVLY
+79 TIFYWNLLLAIGLY
-93 LILFFLAPV
+93 FLLFFVSPV
-102 IARFYEIPILK
+102 IARYYNIPILK
-113 EILRVQG
+113 DILRVQG
-120 LILFLDAFG
+120 LIIILDSLG
-129 LIHKNNLRKTLQFKK
+129 LVHKNNLRKTLQFKK

-151 ANLIAVVVAI
+151 ANFVAVVAAI

-181 GMSTVLY
+181 GMTTILF

-193 WKPSIMFSGKS
+193 WKPTLVFSKKS
-204 LKELFSFGGFIL
+204 FKELFGFGGFIL
-216 LSNMM
+216 LSNMI
-221 VTFFNEIQSLI
+221 VTFTNEVQSLI
-232 MGKLYTVRDVG
+232 MGKLYTARDVG
-243 LYTQARKF
+243 LYSQARKF
-251 ETIMSG
+251 ESIMSG

-279 QLRSILRRITK
+279 QLTTILRRITK

-317 KWIDCVPY
+317 KWVDCVPF

-361 KSVVGL
+361 KSVLGL
-367 LLIIAGSF
+367 LLIIGGSF
-375 FGVRGIIWAVTI
+375 FGIRGIIWAVTI

-402 YLDFSIITQLKDLFE
+402 YLDFSIFTQLKDLFE
-417 IAVVSVL
+417 IA
-424 AGVVAYLVSM
+424 LVSAAA
-434 KVFGAMN
+434 GALAYIVSTKLFAGIN
-441 MYYIAVIQ
+441 MYYLAGIQ
-449 IVIYIIAYVLL
+449 IVIYAIGYSLLAYV
-460 AFLLNRPMFSEV
+460 FSREMFGEV
-472 RYIKDMFLHKNK
+472 KYIIGMFLHKK
-484 VS
+484 R

>member
-43 CVGLLMIFISLSQ
+43 CIALLMVFISLSQ
-56 IFVDGGFGS
+56 IFVDGGFGA
-65 ALIQKKEPTQEDYS
+65 ALIQKKDPTQDDYS
-79 TIFYWNLMLATVLY
+79 TIFYWNLLLAIGLY
-93 LILFFLAPV
+93 FLLFFFAPV
-102 IARFYEIPILK
+102 IARYYNIPVLK
-113 EILRVQG
+113 DILRVQG
-120 LILFLDAFG
+120 LIIILDSFG
-129 LIHKNNLRKTLQFKK
+129 LVHKNNLRKTLQFKK

-151 ANLIAVVVAI
+151 ANFVAVVAAI

-181 GMSTVLY
+181 GMTTVLF

-193 WKPSIMFSGKS
+193 WKPTLVFSKKS
-204 LKELFSFGGFIL
+204 FKELFGFGGFIL
-216 LSNMM
+216 LSNMI
-221 VTFFNEIQSLI
+221 VTFTNEVQSLI
-232 MGKLYTVRDVG
+232 MGKLYTARDVG
-243 LYTQARKF
+243 LYSQARKF
-251 ETIMSG
+251 ESIMSG

-279 QLRSILRRITK
+279 QLTTILRRITK

-317 KWIDCVPY
+317 KWVDCVPF

-361 KSVVGL
+361 KSVLGL
-367 LLIIAGSF
+367 LLIIGGSF
-375 FGVRGIIWAVTI
+375 FGIRGIIWAVTI

-402 YLDFSIITQLKDLFE
+402 YLDFSIFTQLKDLFE
-417 IAVVSVL
+417 IA
-424 AGVVAYLVSM
+424 LVSAAA
-434 KVFGAMN
+434 GALAYIVSTKLFAGIN
-441 MYYIAVIQ
+441 MYYLAGIQ
-449 IVIYIIAYVLL
+449 IVIYAIGYSLLAYV
-460 AFLLNRPMFSEV
+460 FSREMFGEV
-472 RYIKDMFLHKNK
+472 KYIIGMFLHKK
-484 VS
+484 R

>member
-43 CVGLLMIFISLSQ
+43 CIALLMVFISLSQ
-56 IFVDGGFGS
+56 IFVDGGFGA
-65 ALIQKKEPTQEDYS
+65 ALIQKKDPTQDDYS
-79 TIFYWNLMLATVLY
+79 TIFYWNLLLAIGLY
-93 LILFFLAPV
+93 FLLFFVSPV
-102 IARFYEIPILK
+102 IARYYNIPILK
-113 EILRVQG
+113 DILRVQG
-120 LILFLDAFG
+120 LIIILDSLG
-129 LIHKNNLRKTLQFKK
+129 LVHKNNLRKTLQFKK

-151 ANLIAVVVAI
+151 ANFVAVMAAI
-161 AMAYNGFGVW
+161 TMAYNGFGVW

-181 GMSTVLY
+181 GMTTVLF

-193 WKPSIMFSGKS
+193 WKPTLVFSKKS
-204 LKELFSFGGFIL
+204 FKELFGFGGFIL
-216 LSNMM
+216 LSNMI
-221 VTFFNEIQSLI
+221 VTFTNEVQSLI
-232 MGKLYTVRDVG
+232 MGKLYTARDVG
-243 LYTQARKF
+243 LYSQARKF
-251 ETIMSG
+251 ESIMSG

-279 QLRSILRRITK
+279 QLTTILRRITK

-317 KWIDCVPY
+317 KWVDCVPF

-353 VLFRWTCI
+353 ALFRWTCI
-361 KSVVGL
+361 KSVLGL
-367 LLIIAGSF
+367 LLIIGGSF
-375 FGVRGIIWAVTI
+375 FGIRGIIWAVTI

-402 YLDFSIITQLKDLFE
+402 YLDFSIFTQLKDLFE
-417 IAVVSVL
+417 IA
-424 AGVVAYLVSM
+424 LVSAAA
-434 KVFGAMN
+434 GALAYIVSTKLFAGIN
-441 MYYIAVIQ
+441 MYYLAGIQ
-449 IVIYIIAYVLL
+449 IVIYAIGYSLLAYV
-460 AFLLNRPMFSEV
+460 FSREMFGEV
-472 RYIKDMFLHKNK
+472 KYIIGMFLHKK
-484 VS
+484 R

>member
-43 CVGLLMIFISLSQ
+43 CIALLMVFISLSQ
-56 IFVDGGFGS
+56 IFVDGGFGA
-65 ALIQKKEPTQEDYS
+65 ALIQKKDPTQDDYS
-79 TIFYWNLMLATVLY
+79 TIFYWNLLLAIGLY
-93 LILFFLAPV
+93 FLLFFVSPV
-102 IARFYEIPILK
+102 IARYYNIPILK
-113 EILRVQG
+113 DILRVQG
-120 LILFLDAFG
+120 LIIILDSLG
-129 LIHKNNLRKTLQFKK
+129 LVHKNNLRKTLQFKK

-151 ANLIAVVVAI
+151 ANFVAVVAAI
-161 AMAYNGFGVW
+161 TMAYNGFGVW

-181 GMSTVLY
+181 GMTTVLF

-193 WKPSIMFSGKS
+193 WKPTLVFSKKS
-204 LKELFSFGGFIL
+204 FKELFGFGGFIL
-216 LSNMM
+216 LSNMI
-221 VTFFNEIQSLI
+221 VTFTNEVQSLI
-232 MGKLYTVRDVG
+232 MGKLYTARDVG
-243 LYTQARKF
+243 LYSQARKF
-251 ETIMSG
+251 ESIMSG

-279 QLRSILRRITK
+279 QLTTILRRITK

-317 KWIDCVPY
+317 KWVDCVPF

-361 KSVVGL
+361 KSVLGL
-367 LLIIAGSF
+367 LLIIGGSF
-375 FGVRGIIWAVTI
+375 FGIRGIIWAVTI

-402 YLDFSIITQLKDLFE
+402 YLDFSIFTQLKDLFE
-417 IAVVSVL
+417 IA
-424 AGVVAYLVSM
+424 LVSAAA
-434 KVFGAMN
+434 GALAYIVSTKLFAGIN
-441 MYYIAVIQ
+441 MYYLAGIQ
-449 IVIYIIAYVLL
+449 IVIYAIGYSLLAYV
-460 AFLLNRPMFSEV
+460 FSREMFGEV
-472 RYIKDMFLHKNK
+472 KYIIGMFLHKK
-484 VS
+484 R

>member
-19 FASLFLAFVA
+19 FATLFLAFVA

-43 CVGLLMIFISLSQ
+43 CIALLMVFISLSQ
-56 IFVDGGFGS
+56 IFVDGGFGA
-65 ALIQKKEPTQEDYS
+65 ALIQKKDPTCEDYS
-79 TIFYWNLMLATVLY
+79 TIFYWNLLLAVALY
-93 LILFFLAPV
+93 FLLFFLAPV
-102 IARFYEIPILK
+102 IARYYEIPILK

-120 LILFLDAFG
+120 LVIILDSFG
-129 LIHKNNLRKTLQFKK
+129 LVHKNNLRKTLQFKK

-151 ANLIAVVVAI
+151 ANLIAVVIAI
-161 AMAYNGFGVW
+161 TMAYNGFGVW

-193 WKPSIMFSGKS
+193 WKPSLVFSMKS
-204 LKELFSFGGFIL
+204 FKELFGFGGFIL
-216 LSNMM
+216 LSNMI
-221 VTFFNEIQSLI
+221 VTFANEVQALI
-232 MGKLYTVRDVG
+232 MGKMYTARDVG
-243 LYTQARKF
+243 LYSQARKF
-251 ETIMSG
+251 ESIMSN
-257 TPSTVVNQVTFPVFS
+257 TASTVVNQVTFPIFS
-272 KFQNDIP
+272 KFQDDLEHL
-279 QLRSILRRITK
+279 QSILRRITK

-317 KWIDCVPY
+317 KWVDCVPY

-361 KSVVGL
+361 KSILGL

-402 YLDFSIITQLKDLFE
+402 YLNFSIFTQLKDLFE
-417 IAVVSVL
+417 IALVAAA
-424 AGVVAYLVSM
+424 AGAVAYLL
-434 KVFGAMN
+434 GAKLFSGLN
-441 MYYIAVIQ
+441 MYYVAVIQ
-449 IVIYIIAYVLL
+449 IVIYTIAYFLL
-460 AFLLNRPMFSEV
+460 AFVFNRPMFGEV
-472 RYIKDMFLHKNK
+472 KYIIGTFLHKK
-484 VS
+484 K

>member
-43 CVGLLMIFISLSQ
+43 CIALLMVFISLSQ
-56 IFVDGGFGS
+56 IFVDGGFGA
-65 ALIQKKEPTQEDYS
+65 ALIQKKDPTQDDYS
-79 TIFYWNLMLATVLY
+79 TIFYWNLLLAIGLY
-93 LILFFLAPV
+93 FLLFFVSPV
-102 IARFYEIPILK
+102 IARYYNIPILK
-113 EILRVQG
+113 DILRVQG
-120 LILFLDAFG
+120 LIIILDSLG
-129 LIHKNNLRKTLQFKK
+129 LVHKNNLRKTLQFKK

-151 ANLIAVVVAI
+151 ANFVAVVAAI
-161 AMAYNGFGVW
+161 TMAYNGFGVW

-181 GMSTVLY
+181 GMTTILF

-193 WKPSIMFSGKS
+193 WKPTLVFSKKS
-204 LKELFSFGGFIL
+204 FKELFGFGGFIL
-216 LSNMM
+216 LSNMI
-221 VTFFNEIQSLI
+221 VTFTNEVQSLI
-232 MGKLYTVRDVG
+232 MGKLYTARDVG
-243 LYTQARKF
+243 LYSQARKF
-251 ETIMSG
+251 ESIMSG

-279 QLRSILRRITK
+279 QLTTILRRITK

-317 KWIDCVPY
+317 KWVDCVPF

-353 VLFRWTCI
+353 ALFRWTCI
-361 KSVVGL
+361 KSVLGL
-367 LLIIAGSF
+367 LLIIGGSF
-375 FGVRGIIWAVTI
+375 FGIRGIIWAVTI

-402 YLDFSIITQLKDLFE
+402 YLDFSIFTQLKDLFE
-417 IAVVSVL
+417 IA
-424 AGVVAYLVSM
+424 LVSAAA
-434 KVFGAMN
+434 GALAYIVSTKLFAGIN
-441 MYYIAVIQ
+441 MYYLAGIQ
-449 IVIYIIAYVLL
+449 IVIYAIGYSLLAYV
-460 AFLLNRPMFSEV
+460 FSREMFGEV
-472 RYIKDMFLHKNK
+472 KYIIGMFLHKK
-484 VS
+484 R

>member
-19 FASLFLAFVA
+19 FATLFLAFVA

-43 CVGLLMIFISLSQ
+43 CIALLMVFISLSQ
-56 IFVDGGFGS
+56 IFVDGGFGA
-65 ALIQKKEPTQEDYS
+65 ALIQKKDPTIEDYS
-79 TIFYWNLMLATVLY
+79 TIFYWNLLLAVALY
-93 LILFFLAPV
+93 FLLFFLAPV
-102 IARFYEIPILK
+102 IARYYEIPILK

-120 LILFLDAFG
+120 LIIILDSFG
-129 LIHKNNLRKTLQFKK
+129 LVHKNNLRKTLQFKK

-151 ANLIAVVVAI
+151 ANLIAVVIAI
-161 AMAYNGFGVW
+161 TMAYNGFGVW

-193 WKPSIMFSGKS
+193 WKPSLVFSMKS
-204 LKELFSFGGFIL
+204 FKELFGFGGFIL
-216 LSNMM
+216 LSNMI
-221 VTFFNEIQSLI
+221 VTFANEVQALI
-232 MGKLYTVRDVG
+232 MGKMYTARDVG
-243 LYTQARKF
+243 LYSQARKF
-251 ETIMSG
+251 ESIMSN
-257 TPSTVVNQVTFPVFS
+257 TASTVVNQVTFPIFS
-272 KFQNDIP
+272 KFQDDLEHL
-279 QLRSILRRITK
+279 QSILRRITK

-317 KWIDCVPY
+317 KWVDCVPY

-361 KSVVGL
+361 KSVLGL

-402 YLDFSIITQLKDLFE
+402 YLNFSIFTQLKDLFE
-417 IAVVSVL
+417 IALVAAA
-424 AGVVAYLVSM
+424 AGAVAYLV
-434 KVFGAMN
+434 GAKLFSGLN
-441 MYYIAVIQ
+441 MYYVAVIQ
-449 IVIYIIAYVLL
+449 IVIYTIAYFLL
-460 AFLLNRPMFSEV
+460 AFVFNRPMFGEV
-472 RYIKDMFLHKNK
+472 KYIIGTFLHKK
-484 VS
+484 K

>member
-19 FASLFLAFVA
+19 FATLFLAFVA

-43 CVGLLMIFISLSQ
+43 CIALLMVFISLSQ
-56 IFVDGGFGS
+56 IFVDGGFGA
-65 ALIQKKEPTQEDYS
+65 ALIQKKDPTKEDYS
-79 TIFYWNLMLATVLY
+79 TIFYWNLLLAVALY
-93 LILFFLAPV
+93 FLLFFLAPV
-102 IARFYEIPILK
+102 IARYYEIPILK

-120 LILFLDAFG
+120 LVIILDSFG
-129 LIHKNNLRKTLQFKK
+129 LVHKNNLRKTLQFKK

-151 ANLIAVVVAI
+151 ANLIAVVIAI
-161 AMAYNGFGVW
+161 TMAYNGFGVW

-193 WKPSIMFSGKS
+193 WKPSLVFSMKS
-204 LKELFSFGGFIL
+204 FKELFGFGGFIL
-216 LSNMM
+216 LSNMI
-221 VTFFNEIQSLI
+221 VTFANEVQALI
-232 MGKLYTVRDVG
+232 MGKMYTARDVG
-243 LYTQARKF
+243 LYSQARKF
-251 ETIMSG
+251 ESIMSN
-257 TPSTVVNQVTFPVFS
+257 TASTVVNQVTFPIFS
-272 KFQNDIP
+272 KFQDDLEHL
-279 QLRSILRRITK
+279 QSILRRITK

-317 KWIDCVPY
+317 KWVDCVPY

-361 KSVVGL
+361 KSVLGL

-402 YLDFSIITQLKDLFE
+402 YLNFSIFTQLKDLFE
-417 IAVVSVL
+417 IALVAAA
-424 AGVVAYLVSM
+424 AGAVAYLL
-434 KVFGAMN
+434 GAKLFSGLN
-441 MYYIAVIQ
+441 MYYVAVIQ
-449 IVIYIIAYVLL
+449 IVIYTIAYFLL
-460 AFLLNRPMFSEV
+460 AFVFNRPMFGEV
-472 RYIKDMFLHKNK
+472 KYIIGTFLHKK
-484 VS
+484 K

>member
-43 CVGLLMIFISLSQ
+43 CIGLLMIFISLSQ

-79 TIFYWNLMLATVLY
+79 TIFYWNLFLATILY
-93 LILFFLAPV
+93 LILFFLAPL

-144 ISLIVLG
+144 ISLIVLA

-161 AMAYNGFGVW
+161 TMAYNGFGVW

-181 GMSTVLY
+181 GMSTALF

-193 WKPSIMFSGKS
+193 WKPSILFSEKS
-204 LKELFSFGGFIL
+204 LKELFGFGGFIL

-221 VTFFNEIQSLI
+221 VTFTNEVQSLI
-232 MGKLYTVRDVG
+232 MGKLYTARDVG
-243 LYTQARKF
+243 HYTQARKL
-251 ETIMSG
+251 ESIMSN
-257 TPSTVVNQVTFPVFS
+257 TASTVVCQVTFPIFS
-272 KFQNDIP
+272 KFQDDIP
-279 QLRSILRRITK
+279 QLQNILRRITK

-332 GMAEALGDINYNAVA
+332 GMAEALSDINYNAVA

-361 KSVVGL
+361 KSVLGL
-367 LLIIAGSF
+367 LLIIGGSF

-402 YLDFSIITQLKDLFE
+402 YLDFSIFTQLRDLIE
-417 IAVVSVL
+417 IALVAAAAGALAYIVSTKL
-424 AGVVAYLVSM
+424 FMG
-434 KVFGAMN
+434 MN
-441 MYYIAVIQ
+441 MYYLAGIQ
-449 IVIYIIAYVLL
+449 IVIYAVTYFLLAYV
-460 AFLLNRPMFSEV
+460 FSKPMFGEV
-472 RYIKDMFLHKNK
+472 KYIIGMFKK
-484 VS
+484 R

>member
-19 FASLFLAFVA
+19 FVTLFLAVVA

-43 CVGLLMIFISLSQ
+43 CIALLMVFISLSQ
-56 IFVDGGFGS
+56 IFVDGGFGA
-65 ALIQKKEPTQEDYS
+65 ALIQKKEPTQADYS
-79 TIFYWNLMLATVLY
+79 TIFYWNLLLALGLY
-93 LILFFLAPV
+93 FLLFFCAPV
-102 IARFYEIPILK
+102 IARYYEIPILK
-113 EILRVQG
+113 DILRVQG
-120 LILFLDAFG
+120 LIIILDSFG
-129 LIHKNNLRKTLQFKK
+129 LVHKNNLRKTLQFKK

-151 ANLIAVVVAI
+151 ANFIAVVVAI
-161 AMAYNGFGVW
+161 TMAYNGFGVW

-181 GMSTVLY
+181 GMTTALF

-193 WKPSIMFSGKS
+193 WKPSLVFSKQS
-204 LKELFSFGGFIL
+204 FKELFGFGGFIL
-216 LSNMM
+216 LSNMI
-221 VTFFNEIQSLI
+221 VTFTNEVQSLI
-232 MGKLYTVRDVG
+232 MGKLYTARDVG
-243 LYTQARKF
+243 LYSQARKF
-251 ETIMSG
+251 ESIMSG

-279 QLRSILRRITK
+279 QLTNILRRITK

-317 KWIDCVPY
+317 KWVDCVPF

-361 KSVVGL
+361 KSVLGI
-367 LLIIAGSF
+367 LLIVGGSF

-402 YLDFSIITQLKDLFE
+402 YLNFNIFTQLKDLFE
-417 IAVVSVL
+417 IA
-424 AGVVAYLVSM
+424 LVSAAA
-434 KVFGAMN
+434 GALAYIVSTKLFMGSN
-441 MYYIAVIQ
+441 MYYIAGIQ
-449 IVIYIIAYVLL
+449 IVIYAVAYFLLAYV
-460 AFLLNRPMFSEV
+460 FSKPMFGEV
-472 RYIKDMFLHKNK
+472 KYIIGMFKK
-484 VS
+484 R

>member
-79 TIFYWNLMLATVLY
+79 TIFYWNLFLATILY
-93 LILFFLAPV
+93 LILFFLAPL

-144 ISLIVLG
+144 LSLIILG

-161 AMAYNGFGVW
+161 TMAYNGFGVW

-193 WKPSIMFSGKS
+193 WKPSVLFSKKS
-204 LKELFSFGGFIL
+204 LKELFSFGSFIL
-216 LSNMM
+216 FLSYLKFM
-221 VTFFNEIQSLI
+221 SL
-232 MGKLYTVRDVG
+232 
-243 LYTQARKF
+243 
-251 ETIMSG
+251 
-257 TPSTVVNQVTFPVFS
+257 
-272 KFQNDIP
+272 
-279 QLRSILRRITK
+279 
-290 VMAFVV
+290 
-296 FPAMI
+296 
-301 LVILIAKP
+301 
-309 AIVLMLTD
+309 
-317 KWIDCVPY
+317 
-325 FQILCIG
+325 
-332 GMAEALGDINYNAVA
+332 
-347 AIGKSR
+347 
-353 VLFRWTCI
+353 
-361 KSVVGL
+361 
-367 LLIIAGSF
+367 
-375 FGVRGIIWAVTI
+375 
-387 RFYLVFLI
+387 
-395 HASLAAH
+395 
-402 YLDFSIITQLKDLFE
+402 
-417 IAVVSVL
+417 
-424 AGVVAYLVSM
+424 
-434 KVFGAMN
+434 
-441 MYYIAVIQ
+441 
-449 IVIYIIAYVLL
+449 
-460 AFLLNRPMFSEV
+460 
-472 RYIKDMFLHKNK
+472 
-484 VS
+484 

>member
-43 CVGLLMIFISLSQ
+43 CIALLMVFISLSQ
-56 IFVDGGFGS
+56 IFVDGGFGA
-65 ALIQKKEPTQEDYS
+65 ALIQKKDPTQDDYS
-79 TIFYWNLMLATVLY
+79 TIFYWNLLLAIGLY
-93 LILFFLAPV
+93 FLLFFVSPV
-102 IARFYEIPILK
+102 IARYYNIPILK
-113 EILRVQG
+113 DILRVQG
-120 LILFLDAFG
+120 LIIILDSLG
-129 LIHKNNLRKTLQFKK
+129 LVHKNNLRKTLQFKK

-151 ANLIAVVVAI
+151 ANFMAVVAAI
-161 AMAYNGFGVW
+161 TMAYNGFGVW

-181 GMSTVLY
+181 GMTTILF

-193 WKPSIMFSGKS
+193 WKPTLVFSKKS
-204 LKELFSFGGFIL
+204 FKELFGFGGFIL
-216 LSNMM
+216 LSNMI
-221 VTFFNEIQSLI
+221 VTFTNEVQSLI
-232 MGKLYTVRDVG
+232 MGKLYTARDVG
-243 LYTQARKF
+243 LYSQARKF
-251 ETIMSG
+251 ESIMSG

-279 QLRSILRRITK
+279 QLTTILRRITK

-317 KWIDCVPY
+317 KWVDCVPF

-353 VLFRWTCI
+353 ALFRWTCI
-361 KSVVGL
+361 KSVLGL
-367 LLIIAGSF
+367 LLIIGGSF
-375 FGVRGIIWAVTI
+375 FGIRGIIWAVTI

-402 YLDFSIITQLKDLFE
+402 YLDFSIFTQLKDLFE
-417 IAVVSVL
+417 IA
-424 AGVVAYLVSM
+424 LVSAAA
-434 KVFGAMN
+434 GALAYIVSTKLFAGIN
-441 MYYIAVIQ
+441 MYYLAGIQ
-449 IVIYIIAYVLL
+449 IVIYAIGYSLLAYV
-460 AFLLNRPMFSEV
+460 FSREMFGEV
-472 RYIKDMFLHKNK
+472 KYIIGMFLHKK
-484 VS
+484 R

>member
-43 CVGLLMIFISLSQ
+43 CIALLMVFISLSQ
-56 IFVDGGFGS
+56 IFVDGGFGA
-65 ALIQKKEPTQEDYS
+65 ALIQKKDPTQDDYS
-79 TIFYWNLMLATVLY
+79 TIFYWNLLLAIGLY
-93 LILFFLAPV
+93 FLLFFFAPV
-102 IARFYEIPILK
+102 IARYYNIPVLK
-113 EILRVQG
+113 DILRVQG
-120 LILFLDAFG
+120 LIIILDSLG
-129 LIHKNNLRKTLQFKK
+129 LVHKNNLRKTLQFKK
-144 ISLIVLG
+144 ISLIVLS
-151 ANLIAVVVAI
+151 ANFVAVVAAI

-171 CLVAQQLLIS
+171 CLVAQQLFIS
-181 GMSTVLY
+181 GMTTVLF
-188 WIFNR
+188 WVFNR
-193 WKPSIMFSGKS
+193 WKPTLVFSKKS
-204 LKELFSFGGFIL
+204 FKELFGFGGFIL
-216 LSNMM
+216 LSNMI
-221 VTFFNEIQSLI
+221 VTFTNEVQSLI
-232 MGKLYTVRDVG
+232 MGKLYTARDVG
-243 LYTQARKF
+243 LYSQARKF
-251 ETIMSG
+251 ESIMSN
-257 TPSTVVNQVTFPVFS
+257 TASTVVNQVTFPIFS
-272 KFQNDIP
+272 KFQDNLE
-279 QLRSILRRITK
+279 QLRTILRRITK

-317 KWIDCVPY
+317 KWVDCVPF

-361 KSVVGL
+361 KSVLGL
-367 LLIIAGSF
+367 LLIIGGSF

-402 YLDFSIITQLKDLFE
+402 YLDFSIFTQLKDLFE
-417 IAVVSVL
+417 IAMVSAAAGAL
-424 AGVVAYLVSM
+424 AYIISTKLFAG
-434 KVFGAMN
+434 MN
-441 MYYIAVIQ
+441 MYYLAGIQ
-449 IVIYIIAYVLL
+449 IVIYAMAYSLLAYV
-460 AFLLNRPMFSEV
+460 FSREMFGEV
-472 RYIKDMFLHKNK
+472 KYIIGMFLHKK
-484 VS
+484 K

>member
-19 FASLFLAFVA
+19 FATLFLAFVA

-43 CVGLLMIFISLSQ
+43 CIALLMVFISLSQ

-65 ALIQKKEPTQEDYS
+65 ALIQKKEPTQDDYS
-79 TIFYWNLMLATVLY
+79 TIFYWNLLLAVLLY
-93 LILFFLAPV
+93 FLLFFLAPV
-102 IARFYEIPILK
+102 IARYYEIPILK
-113 EILRVQG
+113 DILRVQG
-120 LILFLDAFG
+120 LIIILDSFG
-129 LIHKNNLRKTLQFKK
+129 LVHKNNLRKTLQFKK

-151 ANLIAVVVAI
+151 ANFIAVVVAI
-161 AMAYNGFGVW
+161 TMAYNGFGVW

-181 GMSTVLY
+181 GMTTALF
-188 WIFNR
+188 WIFSR
-193 WKPSIMFSGKS
+193 WKPTLVFSKKS
-204 LKELFSFGGFIL
+204 FKELFGFGGFIL
-216 LSNMM
+216 LSNMI
-221 VTFFNEIQSLI
+221 VTFTNEVQSLI
-232 MGKLYTVRDVG
+232 MGKLYSARDVG
-243 LYTQARKF
+243 LYSQGRKF
-251 ETIMSG
+251 ESIMSN
-257 TPSTVVNQVTFPVFS
+257 TASTVVNQVTFPIFS
-272 KFQNDIP
+272 KFQDNLE

-317 KWIDCVPY
+317 KWVDCVPF

-347 AIGKSR
+347 AIGKSKP
-353 VLFRWTCI
+353 LFRWTCI
-361 KSVVGL
+361 KSVLGI
-367 LLIIAGSF
+367 LLIIGGSF

-402 YLDFSIITQLKDLFE
+402 YLNFNIFSP
-417 IAVVSVL
+417 S
-424 AGVVAYLVSM
+424 
-434 KVFGAMN
+434 
-441 MYYIAVIQ
+441 
-449 IVIYIIAYVLL
+449 
-460 AFLLNRPMFSEV
+460 
-472 RYIKDMFLHKNK
+472 
-484 VS
+484 